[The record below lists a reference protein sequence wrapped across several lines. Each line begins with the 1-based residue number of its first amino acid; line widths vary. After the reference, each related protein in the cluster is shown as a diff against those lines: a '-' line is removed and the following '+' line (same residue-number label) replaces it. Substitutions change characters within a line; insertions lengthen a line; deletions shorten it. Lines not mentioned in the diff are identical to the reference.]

1 MIPEL
6 WSLFAGVCLGIVHIS
21 ADSFSYKAAAGN
33 AYTASARDVHVE
45 RGNLGGR
52 LHRAA
57 RNFTEN
63 LVLFAAVV
71 FLLHVSGKASQLSAW
86 ASYAWVAGRAIY
98 LPAYASGI
106 PYFRTV
112 CWQISMI
119 GLVVMMIALF
129 L

>member
-1 MIPEL
+1 MTPEL
-6 WSLFAGVCLGIVHIS
+6 WSLFAGVCLGIVHVS
-21 ADSFSYKAAAGN
+21 ADSFSYKAHAGN
-33 AYTASARDVHVE
+33 AYTVSPRDEHVD
-45 RGNLGGR
+45 RGPLGGR

-63 LVLFAAVV
+63 LALFAAVV
-71 FLLHVSGKASQLSAW
+71 FLVHASGKASEMTAW
-86 ASYAWVAGRAIY
+86 ASHVWVAGRAVY

-106 PYFRTV
+106 RYFRTV

-119 GLVVMMIALF
+119 ALIVMMVALF

>member
-6 WSLFAGVCLGIVHIS
+6 WSLFASVCLGLVHVT
-21 ADSFSYKAAAGN
+21 ADSFSYKAQAGN
-33 AYTASARDVHVE
+33 AYTVGPRDETIARV
-45 RGNLGGR
+45 NMAGR

-63 LVLFAAVV
+63 LVLFAATV
-71 FLLHVSGKASQLSAW
+71 FLLHATGKASEMSAW
-86 ASYAWVAGRAIY
+86 ASYAWVAGRAVY

-112 CWQISMI
+112 CWQVSMI
-119 GLVVMMIALF
+119 GLVVMLVALF
-129 L
+129 V